1 MIWFAGISRIPN
13 NTCCNNLNKK
23 NKTNKKAELWM
34 WWLLTQIRILND
46 IKCRICV
53 FQSKQ
58 ANNYF
63 FHFSYVGNRIFFP
76 RFFELFQEGMEI
88 HLFGRTLTRSQMDFV
103 FYTFSTFGMRSWR
116 NAWHQL
122 YQSRK
127 SSAEWR
133 AETDLFIDVIVIEL
147 YVIKI

>member
-1 MIWFAGISRIPN
+1 M
-13 NTCCNNLNKK
+13 
-23 NKTNKKAELWM
+23 
-34 WWLLTQIRILND
+34 ILND

-63 FHFSYVGNRIFFP
+63 FHFSYVGNRIFSP
-76 RFFELFQEGMEI
+76 RFFELFEEWMET
-88 HLFGRTLTRSQMDFV
+88 HLFGRALTRSQMDFV

-116 NAWHQL
+116 NARHQL

-147 YVIKI
+147 YVIKIWWIIKLNNRRIYQLVFPFQPVLKNLNKLYLLVTKLFFRN

>member
-1 MIWFAGISRIPN
+1 
-13 NTCCNNLNKK
+13 
-23 NKTNKKAELWM
+23 
-34 WWLLTQIRILND
+34 
-46 IKCRICV
+46 
-53 FQSKQ
+53 
-58 ANNYF
+58 
-63 FHFSYVGNRIFFP
+63 
-76 RFFELFQEGMEI
+76 
-88 HLFGRTLTRSQMDFV
+88 MDFV

-147 YVIKI
+147 YVIKIWWIIKLSNRRIYQLVFPFQPVLNNLNKLYLVVTKLFFRN